1 MAIGLVL
8 PQFGLVGSGVLFT
21 SDKNE
26 ERLAGVLAIV
36 EGIDFAAYERNGIVH
51 VVSRRGEATIEN
63 ARRVSLS
70 SNERHPLDLLSII
83 QQIANERNGAD
94 GVHQR

>member
-1 MAIGLVL
+1 MVL

-51 VVSRRGEATIEN
+51 VVSRRGEATIEK
-63 ARRVSLS
+63 RGDEYRYLPTKGD
-70 SNERHPLDLLSII
+70 PLDLLSII
-83 QQIANERNGAD
+83 QQIANERNGAE
-94 GVHQR
+94 GIHQR